1 MRTVLKRYTNAEV
14 GEDGEHGS
22 VSQRLV
28 DDCGASE
35 ADDARKGWKDGSTRK
50 KKEVEWRW
58 KRHRSLVGTMAGGQ
72 CGRESN
78 HLAPDDVTDD
88 VRLVK
93 LV

>member
-1 MRTVLKRYTNAEV
+1 MQKKERMASM
-14 GEDGEHGS
+14 GASAS
-22 VSQRLV
+22 VSQRLA
-28 DDCGASE
+28 DDSE
-35 ADDARKGWKDGSTRK
+35 ADDARKGWKDGSARK

-78 HLAPDDVTDD
+78 HLAPDGVTDD